1 MLPVHSSAQLEVI
14 LPVSIQS
21 DSSAKSEIPTHS
33 MTTRLKSGTIH
44 RRNYAALIASCPELH
59 SLQLTEDEP
68 FVGGFSFLS
77 EIVDASE
84 PSSFRKAATLPQWQ
98 AAMQEEY
105 DSLRAQ
111 GTWILVPPPEN
122 RAFVGNKWVYMVK
135 KNLDR
140 NIAQYKARLV
150 AQGFSQELGI
160 DYLDT
165 FSPVVRHTTVRMI
178 LALAAIKHW
187 DLRQLFIKNAFL
199 HGDLQDEVFMKQPQ
213 GFVDA
218 SHPTY
223 AS

>member
-1 MLPVHSSAQLEVI
+1 
-14 LPVSIQS
+14 
-21 DSSAKSEIPTHS
+21 
-33 MTTRLKSGTIH
+33 
-44 RRNYAALIASCPELH
+44 
-59 SLQLTEDEP
+59 
-68 FVGGFSFLS
+68 
-77 EIVDASE
+77 
-84 PSSFRKAATLPQWQ
+84 
-98 AAMQEEY
+98 
-105 DSLRAQ
+105 
-111 GTWILVPPPEN
+111 
-122 RAFVGNKWVYMVK
+122 MVK